1 MARGAGTKANPAAD
15 FRRFWNAETT
25 ASLPCL
31 IRSGVEKRFSQAKVF
46 YGLYTFLIV
55 SGAGFVLIPH
65 LPLFKVIF
73 FSQVANGV
81 LLPFVLFYMLSLI
94 NNKHVMHEYK
104 NNLFQNAIAWAT
116 SLTMIL
122 LTAKWLWSM
131 FAPAA

>member
-1 MARGAGTKANPAAD
+1 M
-15 FRRFWNAETT
+15 
-25 ASLPCL
+25 
-31 IRSGVEKRFSQAKVF
+31 F

-55 SGAGFVLIPH
+55 AGAGFVLIPH

-104 NNLFQNAIAWAT
+104 NNWLQNVIAWAT
-116 SLTMIL
+116 SVTMIL

-131 FAPAA
+131 FAPGV